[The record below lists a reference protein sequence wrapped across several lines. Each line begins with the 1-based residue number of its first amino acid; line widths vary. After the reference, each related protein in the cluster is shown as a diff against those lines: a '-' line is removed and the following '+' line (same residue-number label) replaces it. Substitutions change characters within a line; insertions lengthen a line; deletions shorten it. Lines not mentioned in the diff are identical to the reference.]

1 MDNKIST
8 YSPAFSIVSWIA
20 LVGGIVTYLLGL
32 WNAEM
37 QLNEKR
43 VLFCRTGV
51 RTVFCC
57 VLSKTVRDKY
67 EGIPTT
73 SIYYMTCLT
82 VFIISVALLMVGLW
96 NATLLLS
103 EKRFY
108 GLAFFLSLFGAVAVQ
123 KNIRDAGINPPKE
136 TQVTQKNTANNS
148 RKPGQSNVNGL
159 LLNSLIC
166 FCRFVVPA

>member
-1 MDNKIST
+1 M
-8 YSPAFSIVSWIA
+8 SWIA

-37 QLNEKR
+37 QLNENI
-43 VLFCRTGV
+43 LFCRTGI
-51 RTVFCC
+51 RTVFAA
-57 VLSKTVRDKY
+57 SYQKTVRDKY

-103 EKRFY
+103 EKGFY

-136 TQVTQKNTANNS
+136 TQVTQEEYS
-148 RKPGQSNVNGL
+148 E
-159 LLNSLIC
+159 
-166 FCRFVVPA
+166 

>member
-1 MDNKIST
+1 M
-8 YSPAFSIVSWIA
+8 
-20 LVGGIVTYLLGL
+20 
-32 WNAEM
+32 
-37 QLNEKR
+37 KR
-43 VLFCRTGV
+43 ILFCRTGI
-51 RTVFCC
+51 RTVFCG
-57 VLSKTVRDKY
+57 VLSKDRWDKY

-103 EKRFY
+103 EKGFY

-136 TQVTQKNTANNS
+136 TQVTQEEYS
-148 RKPGQSNVNGL
+148 E
-159 LLNSLIC
+159 
-166 FCRFVVPA
+166 

>member
-8 YSPAFSIVSWIA
+8 YSPAFSIVSWVA
-20 LVGGIVTYLLGL
+20 LIGGIVTYLLGL

-37 QLNEKR
+37 QLNEKGYYFA
-43 VLFCRTGV
+43 VL
-51 RTVFCC
+51 
-57 VLSKTVRDKY
+57 VLGLFSAASYQKTVRDKY

-73 SIYYMTCLT
+73 PIYYMTCLT
-82 VFIISVALLMVGLW
+82 VFIISVALLLVGLW

-103 EKRFY
+103 EKGFY

-123 KNIRDAGINPPKE
+123 KKHRLPR
-136 TQVTQKNTANNS
+136 KNTANNS
-148 RKPGQSNVNGL
+148 HKPGQSNVTGL